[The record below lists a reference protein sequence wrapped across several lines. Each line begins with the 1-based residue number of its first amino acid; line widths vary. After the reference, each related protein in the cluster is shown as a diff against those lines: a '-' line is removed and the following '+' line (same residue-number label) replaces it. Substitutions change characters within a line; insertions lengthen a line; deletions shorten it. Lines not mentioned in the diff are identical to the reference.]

1 MHYELSSER
10 TLILRGPASVMLLA
24 GQATVLGAPIR
35 QNQRRS
41 VAQHKQSPIE
51 SKNIAEFDIVLGKNG
66 GMFEIEGST
75 IPESWRQAVAALK
88 EVREGTVIILGAT
101 DMGKSTL
108 CTYLVNKLVHDVQRL
123 CIIDADIG
131 QADLGPPTTI
141 GKAIPTQPAASLPEF
156 NAETRLFIG
165 HTSPTQVEREILR
178 GIHKLSANEEKSLT
192 IINTDGWVS
201 EPAAVRYKT
210 HLVADISPCLVL
222 GLAYGDELQPILTGI
237 RSSSLRVNAA
247 REVLERTRGDRRRI
261 RTNNYQQSL
270 EGATTHRVLLRNI
283 DLSIPTHFPSV
294 TVENRYWLRN
304 LIIGI
309 LDENG
314 YLLQLGILRDIER
327 NALRI
332 YSRPISPIRRIGVG
346 YVKLSISGRE
356 IGYV

>member
-1 MHYELSSER
+1 
-10 TLILRGPASVMLLA
+10 MLLA
-24 GQATVLGAPIR
+24 GQATILGASMR

-41 VAQHKQSPIE
+41 VAQHRQLPIE
-51 SKNIAEFDIVLGKNG
+51 SENISEFDIILGKNG
-66 GMFEIEGST
+66 AIFEIEGST

-88 EVREGTVIILGAT
+88 GLREGTVIILGAT

-108 CTYLVNKLVHDVQRL
+108 CAYLVNKLVHCIQKL
-123 CIIDADIG
+123 CVIDADIG

-141 GKAIPTQPAASLPEF
+141 GKATPTQPAPSLSEF
-156 NAETRLFIG
+156 NVETRLFIG
-165 HTSPTQVEREILR
+165 HTSPGQVEREILQ
-178 GIHKLSANEEKSLT
+178 GIRKLSANEEKSLT

-210 HLVADISPCLVL
+210 HLVADINPCLVL
-222 GLAYGDELQPILTGI
+222 GLAYGEELEPILTGI

-247 REVLERTRGDRRRI
+247 REVLERTREDRRRI
-261 RTNNYQQSL
+261 RANSYQQSL
-270 EGATTHRVLLRNI
+270 EGAITYRVLLRDTEISTPN
-283 DLSIPTHFPSV
+283 HFPSV

-314 YLLQLGILRDIER
+314 YLLQLGILRDIECD
-327 NALRI
+327 ALRI
-332 YSRPISPIRRIGVG
+332 YSRPVSTIRRIGLG

-356 IGYV
+356 IGYA